1 MINTNL
7 SVPLQKQNSRT
18 MERPSDYC
26 HLLAILLLSLAV
38 IILSCQ
44 VISMK
49 QQLQEL
55 LRLLQ

>member
-1 MINTNL
+1 MN
-7 SVPLQKQNSRT
+7 
-18 MERPSDYC
+18 RPEDLA